1 VRANAGAKS
10 GGRSHWLKTVAV
22 ATALAVALPAA
33 SLALGA
39 SAAPAPVFASSVD
52 VARTSGTVSVT
63 TPGGTPSTLTTP
75 RQIPVGS
82 TVNANSGAVQVT
94 AADGTG
100 STYSGQF
107 KQGSFQ
113 VLQSATGGGSTE
125 ILLVGKCVD
134 ASATMAATSDDPAA
148 GAARRPRHKPTVY
161 RELVISANGQFEVV
175 GSDATAVASGQA
187 QYSLVDQCNGTHIIA
202 QTGQVTA
209 QSRNTGSYTLKPHQ
223 SLIQHCQPSGPTAQH
238 CTLLLSSPKSSVFSF
253 GLYLKQGTASA
264 FKVCYRTPKGATL
277 CHTAPLAPLGA
288 GPAAPEGGGLTCVVN
303 DGPGVYP
310 VRWLV
315 AGHQV
320 GTTLQFKATKPVDV
334 FLGRDSCTGYTIT
347 P

>member
-1 VRANAGAKS
+1 M
-10 GGRSHWLKTVAV
+10 
-22 ATALAVALPAA
+22 LAAA

-39 SAAPAPVFASSVD
+39 TSAPGPVFASSVD
-52 VARTSGTVSVT
+52 VARVSGTVLVT
-63 TPGGTPSTLTTP
+63 APGGTATALTVT
-75 RQIPVGS
+75 RQIPVSS
-82 TVNANSGAVQVT
+82 TVNADAGAVRVT
-94 AADGTG
+94 AADASGG
-100 STYSGQF
+100 TYSGQF
-107 KQGSFQ
+107 KEGSFQ
-113 VLQSATGGGSTE
+113 VLQSPAGGGVTE
-125 ILLVGKCVD
+125 ILLVGKCVN
-134 ASATMAATSDDPAA
+134 ASASTAAVSDDPSA

-161 RELVISANGQFEVV
+161 RELVISANGEFDVV
-175 GSDATAVASGQA
+175 GNDASAVASGQA

-223 SLIQHCQPSGPTAQH
+223 SLIQHCQPSGPVAQH

-253 GLYLKQGTASA
+253 GLYLKQGTASS

-288 GPAAPEGGGLTCVVN
+288 GLTDSDGGGLTCVVN

-315 AGHQV
+315 DGHQV
-320 GTTLQFKATKPVDV
+320 GTTLQFKATQPVDV
-334 FLGRDSCTGYTIT
+334 LLGRDSCTGYTIS